1 MSSMTDLS
9 NALGDTVA
17 RAATGVLPIHQG
29 SHGVTTGIVFDE
41 HHLVTAARGV
51 EPDAP
56 LEVALGAERVPAT
69 FVGADPASDLAVL
82 RVERTLTPL
91 PQADDALLRTGH
103 LVVAVSQGSRGT
115 RARLGIVSRVGGSWH
130 LSGGLRLP
138 RYFETDIAPTPELSG
153 SALVDAG
160 GALVCI
166 NVVGPVRG
174 SLVTL
179 PLAALTSVVKAIAE
193 HGRVRR
199 AKLGVALQRVEL
211 PAKAAARLGARQG
224 LIVLGLAEGGP
235 AEQAGVLVGDIL
247 LAVGG
252 TKVERVEELQ
262 ALLDESKIDAETNL
276 ELHRAGAEATL
287 TLRPVAR

>member
-9 NALGDTVA
+9 NALRDTVA
-17 RAATGVLPIHQG
+17 RAETGVLPIHQG
-29 SHGVTTGIVFDE
+29 ASSVTTGIVFDE
-41 HHLVTAARGV
+41 HHVVTTARAI

-56 LEVALGAERVPAT
+56 FEVALGGERVPAT

-82 RVERTLTPL
+82 RVERPLAPL
-91 PQADDALLRTGH
+91 PLADDAELRPGN
-103 LVVAVSQGSRGT
+103 LVVAISQGFRGT
-115 RARLGIVSRVGGSWH
+115 RARLGIVSRVGGAWH
-130 LSGGLRLP
+130 LAGGLRLA

-153 SALVDAG
+153 SALVDAS
-160 GALVCI
+160 GALVGI
-166 NVVGPVRG
+166 NAIGPGRG

-179 PLAALTSVVKAIAE
+179 PLAALASVVKSIAD

-199 AKLGVALQRVEL
+199 AKLGVALQRVDL

-224 LIVLGLAEGGP
+224 LIVLGLAENGP
-235 AEQAGVLVGDIL
+235 AERAGVLVGDIL

-262 ALLDESKIDAETNL
+262 ALLDESKIDAETSL

-287 TLRPVAR
+287 TLKPVAR

>member
-1 MSSMTDLS
+1 MSSITDLS
-9 NALGDTVA
+9 NALRDTVA
-17 RAATGVLPIHQG
+17 HAETGVLPVHQD
-29 SHGVTTGIVFDE
+29 SNGVTTGIVFDE
-41 HHLVTAARGV
+41 HHLVTTARAI

-56 LEVALGAERVPAT
+56 IEVALAEERVPAT

-82 RVERTLTPL
+82 RVERALSPL
-91 PQADDALLRTGH
+91 PHAHDTELRPGH
-103 LVVAVSQGSRGT
+103 LVVAVSHGPRGT

-130 LSGGLRLP
+130 LPGGLRLA
-138 RYFETDIAPTPELSG
+138 RYFETDILPTPELTG
-153 SALVDAG
+153 SALVDAS
-160 GALVCI
+160 GALVGI
-166 NVVGPVRG
+166 NAVGPGRG

-179 PLAALTSVVKAIAE
+179 PVTALASVIKAIVE

-211 PAKAAARLGARQG
+211 PAKAAARLGSRQG
-224 LIVLGLAEGGP
+224 LIVLGVAEGGP

-252 TKVERVEELQ
+252 AKVERVEELQ
-262 ALLDESKIDAETNL
+262 ALLDESRIDAETSV

-287 TLRPVAR
+287 LLRPVAR